1 MIMWLL
7 NLWLNLNLLVCL
19 CSANYRQLQFD
30 SGDLCKG
37 SKGFLDRH
45 KPVSIGNGA
54 IILEL
59 SKPRIA
65 FHPWQDKSKECEV
78 HVKAPEGFGILAYV
92 QEAYLRRNSS
102 DLTCKDYIQFGQ
114 YDKLPFFTMVKSN
127 EICGHVDGNRNFS
140 KGFMYDD
147 PHGHLLIWLNLWGRQ
162 KTSHWP
168 AIYTVN
174 ITLVLT
180 AYQTNCG
187 TKKTSTSILK
197 NVQPPKRG
205 FSWCGTDP
213 GPCISK
219 DYFCDKRFNCMGE
232 AESGMTTTHDEVSCR
247 YIEEDEKSAPSSKAD
262 QGNIKAVDTNDKKDD
277 LGGRKDLDSVLVD
290 PNALNTISW
299 VLIGICT
306 FLGILLILILAIGC
320 TRNTFCQRQRSPDS
334 AAECFQHERN
344 LADLSTNRLETEPN
358 VYLPLDTFRQQTD
371 SVEEALVP
379 QVAPVPPPPSSRGE
393 EPPPSYDSLF
403 PHTDAAD
410 DPSRASSANE

>member
-1 MIMWLL
+1 V
-7 NLWLNLNLLVCL
+7 NRTTKD
-19 CSANYRQLQFD
+19 YQ
-30 SGDLCKG
+30 
-37 SKGFLDRH
+37 H
-45 KPVSIGNGA
+45 KAVSIGDGA

-65 FHPWQDKSKECEV
+65 FHPLQDKSKLCEV
-78 HVKAPEGFGILAYV
+78 HVKAPDGFGILAYV
-92 QEAYLRRNSS
+92 QEAYLRENTSE
-102 DLTCKDYIQFGQ
+102 TNNPCKDYIQFGQ
-114 YDKLPFFTMVKSN
+114 NDKLPFITLVKSRKV
-127 EICGHVDGNRNFS
+127 CGHLDGSRNFS

-147 PHGHLLIWLNLWGRQ
+147 PHGNLLIWVNLWGRQ

-205 FSWCGTDP
+205 FKWCGVDP
-213 GPCISK
+213 GPCISQE
-219 DYFCDKRFNCMGE
+219 YFCDKRFNCIGNSE
-232 AESGMTTTHDEVSCR
+232 GSTTSTIKTTHDELSCR
-247 YIEEDEKSAPSSKAD
+247 YIEEEKTASNKKAIGGSSKAT
-262 QGNIKAVDTNDKKDD
+262 NKNDKHNINGDHSSGADQQD
-277 LGGRKDLDSVLVD
+277 LNSVLVD

-320 TRNTFCQRQRSPDS
+320 TKNTFCRRQRPLDV
-334 AAECFQHERN
+334 AGGECFQHERN
-344 LADLSTNRLETEPN
+344 LADLSANRLETEPN
-358 VYLPLDTFRQQTD
+358 VYLPLETFREQQ
-371 SVEEALVP
+371 EEALVP
-379 QVAPVPPPPSSRGE
+379 PQPPPPVSTQINLTGSE

-403 PHTDAAD
+403 PTADA
-410 DPSRASSANE
+410 SEELNRASSVNE

>member
-1 MIMWLL
+1 M
-7 NLWLNLNLLVCL
+7 
-19 CSANYRQLQFD
+19 
-30 SGDLCKG
+30 
-37 SKGFLDRH
+37 
-45 KPVSIGNGA
+45 SIGTGA
-54 IILEL
+54 IIFEL

-65 FHPWQDKSKECEV
+65 FHSQQNKAKQCEV

-102 DLTCKDYIQFGQ
+102 DLMCKDYIQFGQ
-114 YDKLPFFTMVKSN
+114 YDKLPFFTMVKSDK
-127 EICGHVDGNRNFS
+127 ICGHVDGNRNFS

-187 TKKTSTSILK
+187 TKKTAKSILK

-205 FSWCGTDP
+205 FQWCGVDP

-219 DYFCDKRFNCMGE
+219 DYFCDKRFNCIGE
-232 AESGMTTTHDEVSCR
+232 AESALTTTHDELSCR
-247 YIEEDEKSAPSSKAD
+247 YIEEDSKQD
-262 QGNIKAVDTNDKKDD
+262 KDNKDNIKALDTNDIKDD
-277 LGGRKDLDSVLVD
+277 LGGRRNDLNTVLVD

-306 FLGILLILILAIGC
+306 FLGLLLILILAIGC
-320 TRNTFCQRQRSPDS
+320 TRNTFCRRPRSQNLGD
-334 AAECFQHERN
+334 ECFQHERN
-344 LADLSTNRLETEPN
+344 LADLSANPMETEPN
-358 VYLPLDTFRQQTD
+358 VYLPLDTFRQTQQPD

-379 QVAPVPPPPSSRGE
+379 QVASSDPPLPSSRGE

-403 PHTDAAD
+403 PTNPDTAD
-410 DPSRASSANE
+410 EPSRASSVNE

>member
-1 MIMWLL
+1 M
-7 NLWLNLNLLVCL
+7 VPC
-19 CSANYRQLQFD
+19 CANYRHLQFD

-37 SKGFLDRH
+37 QQGLLNRH
-45 KPVSIGNGA
+45 EPVSIGNGA
-54 IILEL
+54 IIFEL

-65 FHPWQDKSKECEV
+65 FHPLQDKAKLCEV
-78 HVKAPEGFGILAYV
+78 HIKAPDGFGILAYV

-102 DLTCKDYIQFGQ
+102 DMACKDYIQFGQ
-114 YDKLPFFTMVKSN
+114 YDKLPFFTMEKSTP
-127 EICGHVDGNRNFS
+127 ICGHVDGNRNFS

-147 PHGHLLIWLNLWGRQ
+147 PHGHLLIWINLSGRQ

-174 ITLVLT
+174 ISLVLT
-180 AYQTNCG
+180 AYQANCG
-187 TKKTSTSILK
+187 TKKTSRSILK

-205 FSWCGTDP
+205 FNSCGVDP

-219 DYFCDKRFNCMGE
+219 DYFCDKRFNCVGKTE
-232 AESGMTTTHDEVSCR
+232 TERTHDELQCQ
-247 YIEEDEKSAPSSKAD
+247 YKAPASSSKSENGD
-262 QGNIKAVDTNDKKDD
+262 VKKDTSIKNINND
-277 LGGRKDLDSVLVD
+277 RGGGGASQKDFDSVLVD

-320 TRNTFCQRQRSPDS
+320 TRNTFCRQQHMSLD

-344 LADLSTNRLETEPN
+344 LADLSSNRLETEPN
-358 VYLPLDTFRQQTD
+358 VYLPLDTFRQNQVG

-379 QVAPVPPPPSSRGE
+379 QTVPDQPPSDSNPGGAPGGGNGE

-403 PHTDAAD
+403 PINDAAD
-410 DPSRASSANE
+410 DLNRGQSLVNE